1 MFSDVGDKLNEQI
14 KGMLEKPILNLD
26 PKPYH
31 LAKSLYQS
39 CMDTANIESR
49 GIQPLLSIMKAMG
62 GWPLLEGPSWEQEQ
76 GGNFRF
82 EMKNFSKLFKK
93 EDPRRDKIII
103 YFFGY

>member
-1 MFSDVGDKLNEQI
+1 
-14 KGMLEKPILNLD
+14 
-26 PKPYH
+26 
-31 LAKSLYQS
+31 
-39 CMDTANIESR
+39 MDTANIESR